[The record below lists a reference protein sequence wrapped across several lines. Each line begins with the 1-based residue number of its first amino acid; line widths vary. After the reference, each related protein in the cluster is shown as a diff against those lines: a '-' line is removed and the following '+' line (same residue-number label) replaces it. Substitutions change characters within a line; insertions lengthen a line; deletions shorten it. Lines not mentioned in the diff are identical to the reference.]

1 MQLLSLKAELLRK
14 HAEVDKAKSSHCI
27 SDFVPKRKSAK
38 AEEAAEAARNKNS
51 TKVVESAEDLEIL
64 NRSKR
69 ILEQK
74 SKFYDRMCATGG
86 NLNSEETSL
95 VMFNQKKQTVGDYVP
110 SSSDDSGD
118 DYDRHNDDDD
128 DEDWVEYTDVLGRTR
143 KCLKKDV
150 EFFKKKD
157 IHLAEVVVQRNEGQI
172 EPPPRPDSRFVSRL
186 IQGNTYTVNFLL
198 NILVGTTAQLDCRY

>member
-14 HAEVDKAKSSHCI
+14 HAEVDRAKSSHCI
-27 SDFVPKRKSAK
+27 SDFVPKRKSVK
-38 AEEAAEAARNKNS
+38 AEEASEAARYNQSIKAA
-51 TKVVESAEDLEIL
+51 ESAEDLEIL

-86 NLNSEETSL
+86 GLNSEETSL

-110 SSSDDSGD
+110 SSSDESSDE
-118 DYDRHNDDDD
+118 YDRHNDDDD
-128 DEDWVEYTDVLGRTR
+128 DWVEYTDVLGRTR

-150 EFFKKKD
+150 DFFKKKD
-157 IHLAEVVVQRNEGQI
+157 IHLAETVVQRNESQM
-172 EPPPRPDSRFVSRL
+172 EPSPRPDSRFVSRL
-186 IQGNTYTVNFLL
+186 RKLKINAIVNL
-198 NILVGTTAQLDCRY
+198 

>member
-27 SDFVPKRKSAK
+27 ADFVPKRKSAK
-38 AEEAAEAARNKNS
+38 AEEAAEASRNKQS

-64 NRSKR
+64 SRSKR

-86 NLNSEETSL
+86 GLNSEETSL

-110 SSSDDSGD
+110 SSSEDSSD
-118 DYDRHNDDDD
+118 DYDRHNDD

-157 IHLAEVVVQRNEGQI
+157 NHLAETVAQRNEGQM
-172 EPPPRPDSRFVSRL
+172 EPPPRPNSRFVS
-186 IQGNTYTVNFLL
+186 
-198 NILVGTTAQLDCRY
+198 

>member
-14 HAEVDKAKSSHCI
+14 HAEVNKAKSSHCI
-27 SDFVPKRKSAK
+27 ADFVPKRKSAK
-38 AEEAAEAARNKNS
+38 AEEAAEAARNKQS
-51 TKVVESAEDLEIL
+51 TKAVESAEDLEIL

-86 NLNSEETSL
+86 GLNSEETSL
-95 VMFNQKKQTVGDYVP
+95 VMFNQKKQIIGEYVP
-110 SSSDDSGD
+110 SSSDDSSD
-118 DYDRHNDDDD
+118 DYDRHNDDD

-157 IHLAEVVVQRNEGQI
+157 NHLAETVIQRNEDQM
-172 EPPPRPDSRFVSRL
+172 EAPPRADSRFVSGWKIRIKFNML
-186 IQGNTYTVNFLL
+186 IR
-198 NILVGTTAQLDCRY
+198 D